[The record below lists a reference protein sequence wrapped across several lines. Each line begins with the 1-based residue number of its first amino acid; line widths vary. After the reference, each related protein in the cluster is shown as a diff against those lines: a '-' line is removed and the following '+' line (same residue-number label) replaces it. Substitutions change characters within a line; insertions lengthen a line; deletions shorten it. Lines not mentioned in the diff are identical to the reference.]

1 MVLATSATARL
12 IALPST
18 AGNPS
23 VSVRRSSATRTTES
37 NLGLLYSDSIN
48 NRPPRCPDVRSW
60 SLLTGG
66 RGKIFMRNIGG
77 LLGEVV
83 GGSEISAKEP
93 DLAVYIPLEER
104 RSVGPRELTMNRDGR
119 GPGNGCYLPGLLAA
133 CLESPN
139 CATKNYEVGDTR
151 GVAVAVAIHMR
162 KSLFL
167 ELMNQV
173 FVQCDRE
180 LRGQLD
186 FVRLDHLNLDRRH
199 LDLDGLV
206 FPSEQRTGGEK
217 QGKHRQP
224 NTWTWKALHCFSSLL
239 GEVLEGEGTAV
250 GSPAAVVWAP
260 CATSCF
266 LMASADP
273 PPKLKKNPREPPPG
287 TR

>member
-1 MVLATSATARL
+1 MLVRASSTARVMDL
-12 IALPST
+12 HST

-23 VSVRRSSATRTTES
+23 VSVRRSTAPRTTES
-37 NLGLLYSDSIN
+37 NLGLLYSASIN

-66 RGKIFMRNIGG
+66 RGKIFMCNIGG

-104 RSVGPRELTMNRDGR
+104 RSVGPRELTMNCDGR
-119 GPGNGCYLPGLLAA
+119 GPGNGYYLPGLLAA

-139 CATKNYEVGDTR
+139 GATKNYEAGDTR

-167 ELMNQV
+167 ELANQV
-173 FVQCDRE
+173 FVQCDLE
-180 LRGQLD
+180 LRGQLN

-199 LDLDGLV
+199 LDLGGLV
-206 FPSEQRTGGEK
+206 FPSEQRTGNEK
-217 QGKHRQP
+217 QGKRGQP
-224 NTWTWKALHCFSSLL
+224 NTWSWKTFHCFCSLL
-239 GEVLEGEGTAV
+239 GEELELAAEV
-250 GSPAAVVWAP
+250 GSPEAVVWAP
-260 CATSCF
+260 WATRSF
-266 LMASADP
+266 LITS
-273 PPKLKKNPREPPPG
+273 
-287 TR
+287 

>member
-1 MVLATSATARL
+1 MLVRASSTARVMDL
-12 IALPST
+12 HTT

-23 VSVRRSSATRTTES
+23 VSVRRSTAPRTTES
-37 NLGLLYSDSIN
+37 NLGLLYSASIN

-66 RGKIFMRNIGG
+66 RGKIFMCNIGG

-151 GVAVAVAIHMR
+151 GVTVAVAIHMR

-173 FVQCDRE
+173 FVQCDLE
-180 LRGQLD
+180 LPGQLD

-199 LDLDGLV
+199 LDLSGLA
-206 FPSEQRTGGEK
+206 FPSEQRTGGDQ
-217 QGKHRQP
+217 QGKHSQP
-224 NTWTWKALHCFSSLL
+224 NTRTWTALPWFSSSL
-239 GEVLEGEGTAV
+239 G
-250 GSPAAVVWAP
+250 
-260 CATSCF
+260 
-266 LMASADP
+266 D
-273 PPKLKKNPREPPPG
+273 
-287 TR
+287 